1 MARAARQTL
10 GAGSACLFGLQI
22 LLSRG
27 PTCRHSC
34 SEADAHTRALSLPC
48 FRGHDC
54 EFESWTEWSA
64 YLSPEKNQTRSL
76 NMLQCLPGRVS
87 MGTTRGFEP
96 ERPWPRFAVSGKRIK
111 EIARLLFLLPVAEL
125 LATGFELSLRTEQT
139 CQLAIALQ
147 QPPTCEGHCM
157 KRKLGTKRRSW
168 TKSASS
174 FV

>member
-64 YLSPEKNQTRSL
+64 YLSPEKNQTMSL

-125 LATGFELSLRTEQT
+125 LATGFELS
-139 CQLAIALQ
+139 QLANRADLS
-147 QPPTCEGHCM
+147 TCNSPAAATHMRRPLHETETGHEE
-157 KRKLGTKRRSW
+157 KVLD
-168 TKSASS
+168 
-174 FV
+174 